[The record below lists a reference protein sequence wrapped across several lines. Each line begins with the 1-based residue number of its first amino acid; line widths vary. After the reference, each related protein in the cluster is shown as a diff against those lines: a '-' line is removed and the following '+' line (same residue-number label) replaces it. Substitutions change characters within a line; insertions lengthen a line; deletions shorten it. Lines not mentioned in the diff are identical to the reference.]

1 MKKLFVAAAIL
12 SSVIFF
18 TGCGGSGGDP
28 KAALTAFFDAM
39 GKKDVEAARKLATAD
54 SKSMLDM
61 MEMGLKMAKDK
72 DNGEADKF
80 DKSRMEFGE
89 AKIEGDKATVPVK
102 DKKSGESTNFT
113 LKKEDGKWKV
123 AFDKAS
129 IMQMATDKMGE
140 KGVGMD
146 SLNKAMDQLKN
157 INIDSLKEGLEKG
170 KEGLEKGKEALDSA
184 SKMLEKL
191 KKD

>member
-12 SSVIFF
+12 STVILF

-72 DNGEADKF
+72 DTKETDKF

-89 AKIEGDKATVPVK
+89 AKIEGDKATIPVK

-113 LKKEDGKWKV
+113 LKKEEGKWKV

-129 IMQMATDKMGE
+129 IMQMATDKMSE
-140 KGVGMD
+140 KGGMD
-146 SLNKAMDQLKN
+146 SLSHAVDELKN
-157 INIDSLKEGLEKG
+157 INVDSLKEGI
-170 KEGLEKGKEALDSA
+170 EKGKEALDSA
-184 SKMLEKL
+184 SKMLDKM
-191 KKD
+191 KHN